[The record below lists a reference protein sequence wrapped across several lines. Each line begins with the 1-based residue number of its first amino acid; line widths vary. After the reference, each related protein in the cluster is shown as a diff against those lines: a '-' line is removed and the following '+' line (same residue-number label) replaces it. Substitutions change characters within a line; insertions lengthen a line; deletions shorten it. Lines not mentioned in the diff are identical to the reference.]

1 MPTCLYRL
9 SIYHLNSLD
18 GYYDHYLQKELNRCW
33 FLDSTSFETS
43 IQALANTTS
52 LVMLQRFDFFREK
65 LVGGGEGFFRWLV
78 RFFLELYVGMGFI
91 SLHRN
96 VGVNGRLGSNFLFLA
111 QILMNFAKIKNHC
124 KIDVSAFAK
133 VRNQC
138 RLDVS
143 AFAGT
148 LCDIVFLIDIEFM
161 VMET

>member
-1 MPTCLYRL
+1 M
-9 SIYHLNSLD
+9 
-18 GYYDHYLQKELNRCW
+18 
-33 FLDSTSFETS
+33 
-43 IQALANTTS
+43 
-52 LVMLQRFDFFREK
+52 
-65 LVGGGEGFFRWLV
+65 
-78 RFFLELYVGMGFI
+78 GMGFI

-143 AFAGT
+143 AFART